1 MAKRLRATRI
11 ACAALLSAA
20 ALTTGLAFGQSK
32 SALTWRD
39 LSEPDGTCVTRQ
51 QLAQA
56 ETEQPPAGAKPAAK
70 AETQAQGAPGDD
82 NPNPASEP
90 TPEKPAAATE
100 KSPADPS
107 VDTPEKPEVRPRAQ
121 AKPREPEPVIR
132 PSTSAPELLRSFGV
146 DPSHYEML
154 VDGQDIDAAEDEA
167 LLKFMYAVR
176 RFRTLHIFRWL
187 SAKPDLAA
195 FRDKPDDHRGEIV
208 RLVGHV
214 TQITLQRPL
223 PEQVARFELTHF
235 YRCEFAIAPTAEAKA
250 AKPEAGSL
258 EELAAPT
265 LPTTALIFTPTLPK
279 AWTAPQAV
287 APEKGW
293 RASVEGFF
301 LKVGPEGRLVFVAQ
315 RIAWH
320 PPGLLGDLGMDLG
333 MFDEIPTGPL
343 GTADREAFYQMLN
356 ALGQVGTQELG
367 RRTQIRPGAT
377 TFSNGHVRDW
387 KELARSLAAQG
398 SSIDE
403 SSGAQ
408 AVYRRLPEPLRK
420 QWEEYS
426 PGTIPAEALQAECYA
441 AFNTM
446 IADPEL
452 FDARAWQG
460 TRIAVEADNLLHKA
474 MQRQMSTADLRV
486 LNRRLIETA
495 FPSEIS
501 PGQGGSI
508 QADQITNMSGLAH
521 RIRLEA
527 RQPTPKPGK
536 RMFAGFSTSLQNA
549 LRDLPEGTSPDA
561 ALGTRLV
568 TAINSILD
576 NPNLYDSVAWSTYPL
591 PEDAAKS
598 LENLAANLPPA
609 ELQRFNR
616 LLMEAAFPE
625 MIAQSHRYSVVPLFT
640 QPDKQIGRLV
650 ALEGICRRALRVPV
664 DDPDIRERFQID
676 HYYELQLFTEDS
688 QSNPV
693 TFCVR
698 SLPAGMPQGE
708 KISVKLRVAGF
719 FFKTW
724 SYSVPLTA
732 ERRKE
737 ILKRLPADR
746 REKFKAEDFERF
758 HAPLM
763 IGRQPVWLREPP
775 VASSPVGG
783 LVAGALFVAA
793 LIVAWISLWVANR
806 GDQKFKASTLDRQYD
821 LEPGANLDKAGLEM
835 APEADFRNY
844 DPEVA
849 AAQAEAAALAGTV
862 AAPSRL
868 GKRYYVRRSTPMM
881 WFGGGFSRKLF
892 GGDPSENADLPRRSG
907 DNIFQGVVGNEKTR
921 VSPVRSV
928 AVFVVPMFLLVG
940 LYMLLRFFSQTAPGS
955 HANPAPTS
963 VRSAPAKA
971 PATAPAEPAID

>member
-1 MAKRLRATRI
+1 MAKRLRGTRI
-11 ACAALLSAA
+11 ACAALLSAALLSAA

-32 SALTWRD
+32 GALTWRD

-56 ETEQPPAGAKPAAK
+56 EPEPPPAGVKPDAK
-70 AETQAQGAPGDD
+70 AESQAQPAPGD
-82 NPNPASEP
+82 
-90 TPEKPAAATE
+90 EKPAE
-100 KSPADPS
+100 ESGKSPADPTLDS
-107 VDTPEKPEVRPRAQ
+107 PVKPEVRPRVP

-132 PSTSAPELLRSFGV
+132 PAASAPELLRSLGV

-176 RFRTLHIFRWL
+176 RFRTMHIFKWI

-195 FRDKPDDHRGEIV
+195 LRDKPDDHRGEIV

-214 TQITLQRPL
+214 TQVSLQRPL
-223 PEQVARFELTHF
+223 PEQVARFELSHF
-235 YRCEFAIAPTAEAKA
+235 YRCEFTIAPTAESKA
-250 AKPEAGSL
+250 SRPEVGSL
-258 EELAAPT
+258 EELAAPP
-265 LPTTALIFTPTLPK
+265 LPTTALVFTPTLPK
-279 AWTAPQAV
+279 AWISLQAV

-343 GTADREAFYQMLN
+343 GPADREAFYQMLN
-356 ALGQVGTQELG
+356 ALGQVGTQELA

-377 TFSNGHVRDW
+377 TFANGHVREW

-398 SSIDE
+398 SPLE

-408 AVYRRLPEPLRK
+408 EVYRRLPEPLRK
-420 QWEEYS
+420 QLEVHP
-426 PGTIPAEALQAECYA
+426 PGTIPAETLQAECYS

-446 IADPEL
+446 ISDPEL

-460 TRIAVEADNLLHKA
+460 SRIAAEADNLLHKA
-474 MQRQMSTADLRV
+474 MQRQMSTAELRV

-495 FPSEIS
+495 FPSEIAA
-501 PGQGGSI
+501 GQGGSI
-508 QADQITNMSGLAH
+508 QADQITNMSSLAH

-536 RMFAGFSTSLQNA
+536 RMFAGFSTGLQNA
-549 LRDLPEGTSPDA
+549 LRDLPEGTPPDA

-568 TAINSILD
+568 AAINSILD
-576 NPNLYDSVAWSTYPL
+576 NPNLYDSVAWSTHPL
-591 PEDAAKS
+591 PEDAAQS
-598 LENLAANLPPA
+598 LENLAANLPVA

-676 HYYELQLFTEDS
+676 HYYELQLFTDDS

-708 KISVKLRVAGF
+708 KIAIKLRVAGF

-724 SYSVPLTA
+724 SYSVPLTP

-793 LIVAWISLWVANR
+793 LLVAWISLWVANR

-821 LEPGANLDKAGLEM
+821 LEPGANLDKVGLEM

-849 AAQAEAAALAGTV
+849 AAQAQAAALAGTV
-862 AAPSRL
+862 AVPSRV
-868 GKRYYVRRSTPMM
+868 GKRYYVRRNSPMM
-881 WFGGGFSRKLF
+881 WVGGGFSRKLF
-892 GGDPSENADLPRRSG
+892 GSNPGENADLPRRSG

-955 HANPAPTS
+955 HANPPPTS

-971 PATAPAEPAID
+971 PATAPAEPAIE